1 MSTCKNKSVR
11 GPNDTITHKK
21 IRCHQDTCHC
31 PSLSPKLRVHFRSRR
46 EEQSFIA
53 AARRKADFTTQHHF
67 PASPTRLLMSINH
80 TTIQRATRS
89 QQGSVPRNTRLQND
103 RSPSVP
109 PRLSYRFVVRS
120 ITSRSAAWTAVDDHT
135 GLSS

>member
-1 MSTCKNKSVR
+1 MD
-11 GPNDTITHKK
+11 PNDTITHKK

-67 PASPTRLLMSINH
+67 PASPTRHKQPDSFNQLLLMSINH

-89 QQGSVPRNTRLQND
+89 QQGSVPRNTRTIALQAC
-103 RSPSVP
+103 P